1 MTLRRGGVAVACVL
15 AALVSGGCG
24 LIRAAVNADLSDRVT
39 DAEVNVAPEEILV
52 RFPAAAATSWACAAP
67 AAGGR
72 QYAWSVRLDRS
83 EPWHGI
89 AVRAVLPASS
99 ADPGRTI
106 SPILDNARATVSR
119 MAGTPPV
126 PVDSDSTAV
135 TAFAV
140 GDTALVVRITDR
152 AAIRRVARGR
162 PLSATL
168 MACAD
173 GNDAWTRDVPVRY
186 DPRF

>member
-1 MTLRRGGVAVACVL
+1 MTLGRGGVAVACVL

-24 LIRAAVNADLSDRVT
+24 LMRSAVMASMTDEVN

-52 RFPAAAATSWACAAP
+52 RFPAAAATSWACSAP

-72 QYAWSVRLDRS
+72 QYAWTVRLDGS
-83 EPWHGI
+83 EPWHAI
-89 AVRAVLPASS
+89 DVRAVLPASA
-99 ADPGRTI
+99 ADPGRSI
-106 SPILDNARATVSR
+106 SPILDQARATVSR

-126 PVDSDSTAV
+126 PVEAESTPV

-173 GNDAWTRDVPVRY
+173 GDDTWTRDVPVRY